1 MPELFIGNIFFMI
14 RILLISL
21 ITVYLAGCVST
32 TEVVD
37 GLCYNEKEGTF
48 ICDKPENR
56 RRDIQEEKEEIEEL
70 ETESLWK
77 NIQKKRER
85 INVYGAR
92 FINLALRLH
101 CFCVRVELIE

>member
-1 MPELFIGNIFFMI
+1 MI

-56 RRDIQEEKEEIEEL
+56 RRDIQEEKEEIEECDDEDKTFHGHCVNPL
-70 ETESLWK
+70 EYLEVKSK
-77 NIQKKRER
+77 FHNI
-85 INVYGAR
+85 A
-92 FINLALRLH
+92 
-101 CFCVRVELIE
+101 